1 MAKKSKKDQKIDKNQ
16 DIVPIMVSHA
26 SSSYE
31 SKASNGSSPDYT
43 SVRRNAASTITR
55 TDRYKNIDDGLIP
68 FRYSTGI
75 KNNSNMNI
83 RDAVILCQKCYY
95 NFSIFRNTID
105 LMTEFSSS
113 NIYFKDG
120 SSKSRTFI
128 EALFKKINLWD
139 FQDKFFREYYRS
151 GNVFLYRF
159 DTKVSDADVTK
170 ITQTFGLN
178 TSKAAVNLPSRYIV
192 LNPADI
198 QIGGSINF
206 STGRYYKILSDYEL
220 ERLKN
225 PKTDED
231 REVFNSLPEE
241 ARKLIQSKTIG
252 VLTMPLDRER
262 LCAVFYKKQDY
273 EPFAVPMGFPV
284 LEDINWKAEMKKMDM
299 AITRTMQ
306 QSVLLVTMG
315 DTPENGGINQ
325 RNLEA
330 MQKLFENQSV
340 GRVLIADYTTK
351 AQFVIPDIGN
361 LIGPEKYEVVDRDIK
376 IGLNNILIGDEKFAN
391 TNIKVQVFIERLKQA
406 REAFINEFLIPEIRR
421 ISKDLGFKNYPTP
434 CFEDID
440 LKDDIQY
447 ARVYNRLVE
456 LGILTPEEGM
466 KAIDTGRLPTSE
478 ESVESQQRFK
488 ELKDQ
493 GLYQPL
499 IGGPKIGPGEAGRP
513 SGTTGI
519 PQSTKNVK
527 PIGEGRQSK
536 ASVEEKYSLL
546 KVKENLVLAQKL
558 EEEVAAYLR
567 KKHNI
572 KKLSYNQKE
581 VSEQIAK
588 IIIANETPENWMSKI
603 ENYIK
608 QPVDQNQE
616 VVASVNS
623 IACDHQVD
631 SYLASILYHSKV

>member
-1 MAKKSKKDQKIDKNQ
+1 MAKKSKKDQKIDKNP

-26 SSSYE
+26 SSNYE
-31 SKASNGSSPDYT
+31 SKASNGSNADYT

-95 NFSIFRNTID
+95 NFAIFRNTID

-120 SSKSRTFI
+120 SSKSRTFF

-151 GNVFLYRF
+151 GNVFIYRF

-273 EPFAVPMGFPV
+273 EPFAIPMGFPV

-315 DTPENGGINQ
+315 DTPDNGGINQ
-325 RNLEA
+325 KNLEA

-466 KAIDTGRLPTSE
+466 KAIDTGRLPTPE
-478 ESVESQQRFK
+478 ESVESQLKFK
-488 ELKDQ
+488 DLKDQ

-499 IGGPKIGPGEAGRP
+499 IGGAKPAEAGRP
-513 SGTTGI
+513 AGSTGI
-519 PQSTKNVK
+519 PQTTKNISAPGTGK
-527 PIGEGRQSK
+527 QSK
-536 ASVEEKYSLL
+536 AGEEKYSLI

-558 EEEVAAYLR
+558 EEEVAATLR

-588 IIIANETPENWMSKI
+588 IIIANEIPENWMSKI
-603 ENYIK
+603 EDYIK
-608 QPVDQNQE
+608 QPVDKNQE